1 MKKWIRVIWKA
12 IYLSTMYLAIYIAYM
27 SLQEFYV
34 ENCTMRAGI
43 IQMILGLPACNQVL
57 KILQFV
63 GEYFVT
69 ILLGLT
75 TISVT
80 AVI

>member
-1 MKKWIRVIWKA
+1 MMRCLRIIWKA
-12 IYLSTMYLAIYIAYM
+12 IYLTSMYLAIYIVYL

-34 ENCTMRAGI
+34 ENCTMRAGV